1 MTSSPDLTI
10 EAEQFDFK
18 MARQFRVFSY
28 FRGQLSFVTYNIFAD
43 ENPLILVHSPCVAVS
58 GRSDA

>member
-1 MTSSPDLTI
+1 
-10 EAEQFDFK
+10 

-58 GRSDA
+58 GRSNA